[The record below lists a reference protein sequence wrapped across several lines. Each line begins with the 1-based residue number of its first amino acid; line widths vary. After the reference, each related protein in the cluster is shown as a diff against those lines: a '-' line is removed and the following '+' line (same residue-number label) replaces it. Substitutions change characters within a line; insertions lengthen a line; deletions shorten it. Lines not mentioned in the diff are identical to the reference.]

1 MEENKQEQQNKEQ
14 FKEKEALDL
23 SAIGNP
29 AELLL
34 ESTDKLEKFGGF
46 DLVENTIDGV
56 QKLNP
61 KKKATKQIFLSEKQ
75 FKAQRDK
82 LKESLKIWADLLS
95 KEAGIPALVEEC
107 ETKSKEAEKSLKENL
122 KKALDATKDLER
134 SYRSVALF
142 YKNTEAD
149 QVKYISLMNASPDQL
164 KDLDNPRFIEA
175 CSAELDK
182 NFDRLSL
189 KNNYSI
195 MCVPGYLGSKAVV
208 DKWGK
213 FAHKNKVMMV
223 TDFRNLEDVES
234 TMEMFEEESLNG
246 GDAHLA
252 NVIMT
257 CNWLV
262 GREKN
267 SEVGEDEELF
277 VPPSSA
283 LAGKLYNTAGTIMS
297 QGAAGKKYGTMN
309 EVSGARYDLKK
320 SEIAG
325 LNDLNLVPMVFEDNR
340 VMAFSNKTL
349 FNGNNIGLQEYP
361 IVRVF
366 DWIGKVFMNFFNDVA
381 FQKFDTKLQADAR
394 EQIVLFLNDYK
405 GKLFE
410 DYTFDPG
417 KGIVQ
422 DKVTKDI
429 SINVHIK
436 PFFAA
441 KNFYIKL
448 SGHDGKDGR
457 EWEQEVE

>member
-1 MEENKQEQQNKEQ
+1 MEDKKQEQNKEQ
-14 FKEKEALDL
+14 YKEKAAIDL
-23 SAIGNP
+23 STISNP
-29 AELLL
+29 AELL
-34 ESTDKLEKFGGF
+34 EQSTEKLEKFGGF

-61 KKKATKQIFLSEKQ
+61 KKKATKKIFLSESQ
-75 FKAQRDK
+75 FKAQREK
-82 LKESLKIWADLLS
+82 LKKSLEIWADLLS
-95 KEAGIPALVEEC
+95 KEASISDYVEQC
-107 ETKSKEAEKSLKENL
+107 ETESKSAAKALKENL
-122 KKALDATKDLER
+122 KKAIEATKDLER

-142 YKNTEAD
+142 YKNTEND
-149 QVKYISLMNASPDQL
+149 KVKYVSLMNASPDQL
-164 KDLDNPRFIEA
+164 KDLDNPRFIDA
-175 CSAELDK
+175 VSAELDK
-182 NFDRLSL
+182 HFDRLSL

-195 MCVPGYLGSKAVV
+195 MVVPGYLGSKAVL

-213 FAHKNKVMMV
+213 FAHKNKVLMV

-252 NVIMT
+252 NVIMA

-262 GREKN
+262 GREKF

-283 LAGKLYNTAGTIMS
+283 LAGKLYNTEGTPIS
-297 QGAAGKKYGTMN
+297 QGSAGKKYGTLN
-309 EVSGARYDLKK
+309 EVSGARFDLKK

-325 LNDLNLVPMVFEDNR
+325 LNDLNLIPMVFEDNR

-349 FNGNNIGLQEYP
+349 FNGNNVGLQEYP

-366 DWIGKVFMNFFNDVA
+366 DWIGKVLMNFFNDVA
-381 FQKFDTKLQADAR
+381 FQKFDKRLNEDIWT
-394 EQIVLFLNDYK
+394 QIVEFLGDFK

-410 DYTFDPG
+410 DFTFKRDGIKQDP
-417 KGIVQ
+417 I
-422 DKVTKDI
+422 TKDI
-429 SINVHIK
+429 SIEINIK

-448 SGHDGKDGR
+448 EGHDGKEGR
-457 EWEQEVE
+457 EWEQDVT

>member
-1 MEENKQEQQNKEQ
+1 MEEKKQEQQSAEQ
-14 FKEKEALDL
+14 FKDKAAVEL
-23 SAIGNP
+23 SSISNP
-29 AELLL
+29 AELLQ
-34 ESTDKLEKFGGF
+34 ESTTKLERFGGF
-46 DLVENTIDGV
+46 DLVENAIDGL
-56 QKLNP
+56 QKMNP

-75 FKAQRDK
+75 FKDQREK
-82 LKESLKIWADLLS
+82 LKETLKIWSDLLTA
-95 KEAGIPALVEEC
+95 EAGIPELVEQC
-107 ETKSKEAEKSLKENL
+107 EVKSKEAEKTLKANL
-122 KKALDATKDLER
+122 KKALETTKKLES

-142 YKNTEAD
+142 YKNTEND

-164 KDLDNPRFIEA
+164 KDLDNPRFIDSVA
-175 CSAELDK
+175 AELDK

-189 KNNYSI
+189 KNNYSL
-195 MCVPGYLGSKAVV
+195 MVVPGYLGSKAVV

-213 FAHKNKVMMV
+213 FAHKNKVIMV

-234 TMEMFEEESLNG
+234 TMELFEDESLNG

-262 GREKN
+262 GREKY
-267 SEVGEDEELF
+267 SEVGEEEELY
-277 VPPSSA
+277 VAPSSA

-297 QGAAGKKYGTMN
+297 QGAAGKKFGTLN

-320 SEIAG
+320 SEIAA
-325 LNDLNLVPMVFEDNR
+325 LNDLNLIPMVFEDNR

-366 DWIGKVFMNFFNDVA
+366 DWVGKVFMNFFNDVA
-381 FQKFDTKLQADAR
+381 FQKFDKKLRDDIW
-394 EQIVLFLNDYK
+394 EQIVLFLNDFK

-410 DYTFDPG
+410 DYTFERDGIKQDP
-417 KGIVQ
+417 
-422 DKVTKDI
+422 VTKDI
-429 SINVHIK
+429 SISVNIK

-441 KNFYIKL
+441 KNFYIQL
-448 SGHDGKDGR
+448 TGHDGKDGR
-457 EWEQEVE
+457 EWDQEVD